1 MLDWQLQS
9 QQDEHM
15 QHACPYRRG
24 GTLGAGAG
32 HTIKIHT
39 EKEKIM
45 KLKAYLAELNKL
57 VESNPEALEFEVVT
71 SIDDEGNGY
80 NIVNY
85 GPGLG
90 ALVDGEWDDEI
101 EIGNPATHVCLN

>member
-1 MLDWQLQS
+1 
-9 QQDEHM
+9 
-15 QHACPYRRG
+15 
-24 GTLGAGAG
+24 
-32 HTIKIHT
+32 
-39 EKEKIM
+39 M

-85 GPGLG
+85 EPGRL
-90 ALVDGEWDDEI
+90 
-101 EIGNPATHVCLN
+101 